1 MTMERT
7 RAARIAALGA
17 LIAWGALHVVGG
29 FAEIATV
36 ASDGGRA
43 GLELLG
49 SAAGPSEIPG
59 EPGAVGEALIGFHGF
74 LIGAAGLAVLLL
86 AVTVSRTAWPR
97 GFSTSLAI
105 VVVADLGL
113 FVFLLGPGL
122 MRVSDGIWG
131 PLLLVVALATALG
144 AGWRPR
150 QL

>member
-1 MTMERT
+1 MSTQSGGIVRWV
-7 RAARIAALGA
+7 ALGA
-17 LIAWGALHVVGG
+17 LLAWGLLHIVGG

-36 ASDGGRA
+36 ASDGGQA
-43 GLELLG
+43 GLKLLG
-49 SAAGPSEIPG
+49 SAAGPAEIPG

-86 AVTVSRTAWPR
+86 AGTVSRTAWPR
-97 GFSTSLAI
+97 GLSTSMAI

-113 FVFLLGPGL
+113 VVFLLGPGL

-131 PLLLVVALATALG
+131 PLLLVVALAASLG